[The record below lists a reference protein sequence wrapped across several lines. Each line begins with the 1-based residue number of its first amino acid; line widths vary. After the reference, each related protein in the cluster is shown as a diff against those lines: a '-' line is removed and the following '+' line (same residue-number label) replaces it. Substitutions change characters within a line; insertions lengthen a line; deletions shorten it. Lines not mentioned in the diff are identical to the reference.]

1 MRHSKI
7 DCLVEEGG
15 DQAIKEFLSKH
26 YARIISIFDYYAGIS
41 SYPFISAHNLIDF
54 ARETKIIDDEVISET
69 SFNRLVEE
77 AIGQELRE
85 IQRFEFLKL
94 LVLIACERESVQD
107 PRPPVDVITAS
118 IEKLLQDLIYPNSKH
133 SNDGEN
139 FTLFPSKPLLN

>member
-1 MRHSKI
+1 MDRGHSIFRDYVEDSPESLGKLLDSDMRHSKI

-69 SFNRLVEE
+69 SFKRLVEE
-77 AIGQELRE
+77 TIG
-85 IQRFEFLKL
+85 
-94 LVLIACERESVQD
+94 
-107 PRPPVDVITAS
+107 
-118 IEKLLQDLIYPNSKH
+118 
-133 SNDGEN
+133 
-139 FTLFPSKPLLN
+139 